1 MKNEYGKG
9 KDLQG
14 NKSNSYQAATNKS
27 DNNYRNPNAPTQ
39 GGFSTP
45 GGGNPGQHQKDKT
58 TQATK
63 NPQPN
68 KQPNNAWGTGSINK
82 NDKDSHR

>member
-1 MKNEYGKG
+1 MKNEYSKG

-14 NKSNSYQAATNKS
+14 NKGNSYQAATNKS

-45 GGGNPGQHQKDKT
+45 GGGNLGQHQKDKNQT
-58 TQATK
+58 TK
-63 NPQPN
+63 NPQAN

-82 NDKDSHR
+82 TDKDSHR